1 MAETAGSA
9 SASAAMRTADARLR
23 AKLEGDVLKLGVV
36 ELLKRMSEVDPARI
50 ILLRRKMMAYTKDKI
65 VAGRFNIFE
74 FQGFSALM
82 QVKKFLVI
90 AQNFKMNMNDL
101 IDDIMFII
109 AMNIFMGNLLEK
121 NRERRSQEGKDMVAA
136 MVAKYGIQLGSTGTG
151 KASHITTVP
160 RVVAAFPILS
170 TRMASVLIPQ
180 NLIGMPF
187 NTLTLPGCMRV
198 PSFAS
203 FISVNLSAGV
213 RDFLLKSVASYSSD
227 QAVIFSTD
235 KKTKKPTID
244 ALTAFS
250 NQWTYITAASNSD
263 VLLEW
268 EKGAMLGEYKTH
280 DLYSTLLPIVEN
292 LNIKTGSKESIMS
305 ESDFKKDLTAFYV
318 LCDQERTEMNKQDEL
333 TLASSSSKRPPP
345 PPAQAGP
352 SGTQPQPQQPP
363 QSPRSQRRAPP
374 AQAHEPSVRMPAPPS
389 QEQTAPV
396 MPSFIAEDVTE
407 SGGIYT
413 EQGETE
419 DLDLEGSDPFY
430 QDDEY

>member
-1 MAETAGSA
+1 MAETAASA
-9 SASAAMRTADARLR
+9 SASAALRTADARLR
-23 AKLEGDVLKLGVV
+23 SKLEGDVLKLGVV

-65 VAGRFNIFE
+65 IASRFNIFE

-121 NRERRSQEGKDMVAA
+121 NRERRSQDGKDMIAA

-170 TRMASVLIPQ
+170 SRMADVLVPQ

-268 EKGAMLGEYKTH
+268 EKGAMLGEFKVH
-280 DLYSTLLPIVEN
+280 DLYSTLLPIIEN
-292 LNIKTGSKESIMS
+292 LNTKTGSKESIMS
-305 ESDFKKDLTAFYV
+305 ESDFKKDLNTFYA
-318 LCDQERTEMNKQDEL
+318 LCEMERTEMNKQDEL
-333 TLASSSSKRPPP
+333 TLASYSTKRVSVQPS
-345 PPAQAGP
+345 QAGP
-352 SGTQPQPQQPP
+352 SRATQQSQPAPQTPK
-363 QSPRSQRRAPP
+363 SQRRVPP
-374 AQAHEPSVRMPAPPS
+374 ASAPEVTVRMPALPAQEPP
-389 QEQTAPV
+389 APV
-396 MPSFIAEDVTE
+396 MPSFIAEDVTD
-407 SGGIYT
+407 SAIQYT

-419 DLDLEGSDPFY
+419 ELDDSEQLY

>member
-1 MAETAGSA
+1 MADTAGSA
-9 SASAAMRTADARLR
+9 SASAAMRTADSRLR

-36 ELLKRMSEVDPARI
+36 ELLKRMSEVDPSRI

-74 FQGFSALM
+74 FQGFSSLM

-170 TRMASVLIPQ
+170 TRMASVLVPQ

-213 RDFLLKSVASYSSD
+213 RDFLLKSVAAYSSD

-235 KKTKKPTID
+235 KKTKKPSID

-268 EKGAMLGEYKTH
+268 EKGAMLGEYKIH
-280 DLYSTLLPIVEN
+280 DMYSTLLPIVEN
-292 LNIKTGSKESIMS
+292 LNTKTGSKESIMS
-305 ESDFKKDLTAFYV
+305 ESDFKKDLTSFYT
-318 LCDQERTEMNKQDEL
+318 LCEQERTEMNKQDEL
-333 TLASSSSKRPPP
+333 TLASAASRRLP
-345 PPAQAGP
+345 PPASQAGP
-352 SGTQPQPQQPP
+352 SRQPQYTLQPP
-363 QSPRSQRRAPP
+363 QSPRSQRRPP
-374 AQAHEPSVRMPAPPS
+374 PVQDPEVTVRMPAPPS
-389 QEQTAPV
+389 QEAAAPD
-396 MPSFIAEDVTE
+396 MPSFIAEDFTE
-407 SGGIYT
+407 SGGIHT

-419 DLDLEGSDPFY
+419 DLEGSDPFY

>member
-1 MAETAGSA
+1 MAETAAGA
-9 SASAAMRTADARLR
+9 SASAALRTADARLR

-50 ILLRRKMMAYTKDKI
+50 ILLRRKMMSYTKDKI

-109 AMNIFMGNLLEK
+109 AMNIYMGNLLEK

-170 TRMASVLIPQ
+170 TRMASVLVPQ

-187 NTLTLPGCMRV
+187 STLTLPGFMRV

-235 KKTKKPTID
+235 RKTKKPSID
-244 ALTAFS
+244 AVTAFS

-268 EKGAMLGEYKTH
+268 EKGAMLGEFKVH
-280 DLYSTLLPIVEN
+280 ELYSVLLPIVEN
-292 LNIKTGSKESIMS
+292 LNTKTGSTESIMS
-305 ESDFKKDLTAFYV
+305 ESDFKKDLNSFYA

-333 TLASSSSKRPPP
+333 TLASSSTKKPPTG
-345 PPAQAGP
+345 PAQVGP
-352 SGTQPQPQQPP
+352 SRQSQQAQQPL

-374 AQAHEPSVRMPAPPS
+374 PPAPEATLRMPAPPS
-389 QEQTAPV
+389 QEPSASG

-407 SGGIYT
+407 SGVLYT

-419 DLDLEGSDPFY
+419 DLEGSAQLY